1 MRRLARGRPPG
12 AAVRSREPYVLAF
25 NALAAG
31 LAEGRYGWGRPLVA
45 TEIAAALHLS
55 PTPVREALAR
65 LAGEGLIDHRPG
77 YGYASLAFTGADL
90 ADLYTLHE
98 LHLLDAV
105 GRTDFT
111 DLPEAMG
118 DDDVRATEGFF
129 RALVLRTGSRAL
141 DRAHRRL
148 IAQLGPALRVE
159 ARVTGPDR
167 TGLSRQIAC
176 YDAQDRVGLIEEIQR
191 WHGRRRQ
198 SSRAVVEAMRAA
210 DQSIFQ
216 I

>member
-1 MRRLARGRPPG
+1 MRT
-12 AAVRSREPYVLAF
+12 REPYVLAF

-45 TEIAAALHLS
+45 TEIAGALHLS

-90 ADLYTLHE
+90 ADLYALHE
-98 LHLLDAV
+98 LHLLEAAS
-105 GRTDFT
+105 RTAFN
-111 DLPEAMG
+111 DLPEVLN
-118 DDDVRATEGFF
+118 DDGVRATEGFF

-148 IAQLGPALRVE
+148 IAQLGPALRIE
-159 ARVTGPDR
+159 AQVLGPDR
-167 TGLSRQIAC
+167 NGLRRQRAC
-176 YDAQDRVGLIEEIQR
+176 YDSQDRVGLIEEIQR

-198 SSRAVVEAMRAA
+198 SSRAVVEVMRAA

>member
-1 MRRLARGRPPG
+1 M
-12 AAVRSREPYVLAF
+12 VRSREPYVLAF
-25 NALAAG
+25 SALAAG
-31 LAEGRYGWGRPLVA
+31 LAEGRYGWGRPLIV

-77 YGYASLAFTGADL
+77 YGYASPAPTGADL
-90 ADLYTLHE
+90 ADLYALHE
-98 LHLLDAV
+98 LHLLKAADGTA
-105 GRTDFT
+105 FNA
-111 DLPEAMG
+111 LPEELG
-118 DDDVRATEGFF
+118 EDDVGATEGFF

-148 IAQLGPALRVE
+148 MAQLGPAMRVE
-159 ARVTGPDR
+159 ARTLGSDR
-167 TGLSRQIAC
+167 NGLCRQRAC

-191 WHGRRRQ
+191 WHARRRQ
-198 SSRAVVEAMRAA
+198 SSRAVVEAMRSA

>member
-1 MRRLARGRPPG
+1 M
-12 AAVRSREPYVLAF
+12 VRSREPYVLAF
-25 NALAAG
+25 SALAAG
-31 LAEGRYGWGRPLVA
+31 LAEGRYGWGRPLVV

-90 ADLYTLHE
+90 ADLYGLHE
-98 LHLLDAV
+98 LHLLEAA
-105 GRTDFT
+105 GRSAFNA
-111 DLPEAMG
+111 LPKALGE
-118 DDDVRATEGFF
+118 DDVRAIEGFF

-148 IAQLGPALRVE
+148 MAQLGPALRVE
-159 ARVTGPDR
+159 AQVLGPDSN
-167 TGLSRQIAC
+167 GLRRQRAC

-191 WHGRRRQ
+191 WHERRKQ